1 MHQKTAVQTFHL
13 HLCYEWTPPFQEKAE
28 ESRGKTERVL
38 VLPYDARIPKIRIGT
53 RQADLLRSHRI
64 VVQIDTWSSS
74 SQYPDGHFVR
84 SIGPIGDVETET
96 AVIMIE
102 HDLSFP
108 SFSRDLLNG
117 QSLLHATCPLENSCK
132 MCLDEASLSLLLSSI
147 SDQL

>member
-1 MHQKTAVQTFHL
+1 MD
-13 HLCYEWTPPFQEKAE
+13 PPFQEKAE

-64 VVQIDTWSSS
+64 IVSIDTWSST

-102 HDLSFP
+102 HGLSFP
-108 SFSRDLLNG
+108 AFSRNLLNG
-117 QSLLHATCPLENSCK
+117 QSLYYMPIILTHLVENSCK
-132 MCLDEASLSLLLSSI
+132 MRLDEAYLSRLAF
-147 SDQL
+147 QTN